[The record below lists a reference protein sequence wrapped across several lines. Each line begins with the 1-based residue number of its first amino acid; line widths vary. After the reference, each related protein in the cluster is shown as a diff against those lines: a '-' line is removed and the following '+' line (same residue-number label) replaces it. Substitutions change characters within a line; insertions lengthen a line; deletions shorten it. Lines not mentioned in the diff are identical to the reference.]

1 MGLGS
6 RISSIRAAQRRA
18 TVWDLAPHCTD
29 PETAAFLH
37 TSAEMVRKDRIA
49 IGIPHYRTDHYQRPA
64 V

>member
-1 MGLGS
+1 MGLTPARRS
-6 RISSIRAAQRRA
+6 ARNAYRRA
-18 TVWDLAPHCTD
+18 TVEILAPHCTD

-37 TSAEMVRKDRIA
+37 TTAEVIRKDRIA